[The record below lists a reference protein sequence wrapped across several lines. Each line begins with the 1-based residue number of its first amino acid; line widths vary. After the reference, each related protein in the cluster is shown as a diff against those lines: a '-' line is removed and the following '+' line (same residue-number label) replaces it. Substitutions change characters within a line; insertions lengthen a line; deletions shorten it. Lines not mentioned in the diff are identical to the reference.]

1 MSNDSSYSNER
12 EHINKSNNTMSHYDD
27 QKKNLSNNKSFVSLQ
42 DAKSTR
48 KLPHHSYIREN
59 SLYVYKRDN
68 NKWEDQNDHMN
79 TVASAFIQKGNT
91 SSLTQKTIDYIEV
104 TADNGYIISPT
115 QPHYAYKYYF
125 TLIKNYITYEKY
137 AYEKYEALYNSEVV
151 PLFNRIHTDH
161 SACNEE
167 KTNMIN
173 LLNKLMDP
181 EKHNTNLNQYI
192 SQHEEYRAKIDR
204 FEDCLEKNHKN
215 YMYSIEKIDK
225 EMLNFLQLLRC
236 TTDCDTVTYD
246 VIVELNMENI
256 QQIPYDWYYN
266 FIYSFKAPFSS
277 GVDMMENIE
286 NELGKSVTI
295 ETIKFLQ
302 KEIIYIIERF
312 DEHLEKYYSAVDKII
327 EYSKEKVPDR
337 VIKSDLIESYINL
350 AYFQSNIKFSGDKLK
365 LFEEEIKS
373 KLIVLLNIFRK
384 IAKELEEKVNLL
396 FNSQYSLPNSDSV
409 VSDSE
414 AVLKLGETLYKDNSN
429 LIEDLAQHNDY
440 EISNVKTIYEEQMSE
455 LNDALG
461 KVKEL
466 IASIKTI
473 HKANESAKKEVENK
487 MKQKSD
493 ENHSQERV
501 SELLEIVGILK
512 SYTDTAQDN
521 LKKIEQNHKE
531 SKDLKIK
538 IEKLISSVKKLRENL
553 ERLIEIKKHNG
564 SVMKEINGQM
574 EYIIKNTDSIKKIIY
589 IKKEIDKNIV
599 QTDEFTSVTPFN
611 MVQFTKKMNQI
622 CHRVRSIITN
632 FYVGDLEKLV
642 NNVSVLEL
650 KHKKLISKK
659 CTKDEMDN
667 FLRETKEK
675 YTKIANIKCTNI
687 PGILTNLQTELENLL
702 KIKDNIIGEVF
713 QKINTEISKS
723 IDALQKEYNHLTDN
737 MRNYKEEKKI
747 LEEYKD
753 NLASRKD
760 KFLDT
765 LHENDD
771 EISERKNSYIEFLK
785 HRDSILNRGSII
797 FREIITLK
805 ENLGHF
811 RNTLLP
817 LYSRANKKLELQNRK
832 IYPQIDTLVHNFNDE
847 NLHIEVGN
855 CEKEFKRDD
864 VIINNLIN
872 DIENSNNNIN
882 AIKTLNASVK
892 IYKTNKKSLEKL
904 KKNKDDLIE
913 KVNKH
918 LEEVK
923 ANKLIDSNEKTKFE
937 DALNKELDNI
947 NIELVDT
954 TMEKLKTQ
962 IEDILKYCT
971 SSKENIMKHEG
982 TQFEVLE
989 KKKLDWSNIEGG
1001 ITKLNARYQVI
1012 NKTIEDL
1019 VNDQQRE
1026 ITNLMNDLI
1035 TDKENEIYA
1044 NIRKHI
1050 IALGQMKIIL
1060 NSFDFKKKI
1069 KSDKNDLIQG
1079 KIRSLRGK
1087 IESTLR
1093 KINEKSCKLNGIKEG
1108 LDEHIS
1114 KEGQKKRK
1122 SLQFSEEKH
1131 NMEKLYDIIQNTF
1144 KEINSVEETES
1155 ILVSVKNTELEY
1167 EKLLIYDTME
1177 QINDEK
1183 EKAKVLMADID
1194 LSVESIEEF
1203 SRNLLD
1209 ESKMNTTDFNYK
1221 KYYNEGKVNSIKIYQ
1236 TVQDIK
1242 AQSEKTENI
1251 KKLDELKNIKEYINA
1266 SMEDVVKE
1274 YNAMQEALT
1283 EINNVKKIL
1292 VSNNSKKIIND
1303 IVKNAINA
1311 KFYITQAINEI
1322 KKSDSLIK
1330 EIEGELAKSREYNS
1344 KILASTD
1351 NEEITVHVNKIKR
1364 FKEEF
1369 TKKKREINTRLNIAE
1384 EYKTKTS
1391 LETHNVNRGKIKADI
1406 LQKKKGNDESSLSD
1420 IDIGKVNKYTIQC
1433 AEYSKDIVHIEQKSK
1448 EYKNLLIKYEAD
1460 ISTILKES
1468 KILEMKTKSEKRKN
1482 DVAEIFFNVEKK
1494 HSEIHNELK
1503 LSLAKLKKMSNEP
1516 NDGDMED
1523 NFYNTKSRVSD
1534 VSIQY
1539 NLERM
1544 KNIISAINN
1553 IEQDID
1559 KIFSTANDS
1568 MNSIQ
1573 KIHYITKE
1581 NPLGEVENKE
1591 SKYNEHLSNIN
1602 KQNQLIQEKRNKVDE
1617 INSTIEDISN
1627 KLEKHKQN
1635 YEIEILGKI
1644 NEIADEKKAYINQ
1657 TKDELAET
1665 MKTFISLFNGLDL
1678 KEYNFGKYIEDYKS
1692 RINEIYSEF
1701 KALHK
1706 LIGNKM
1712 EEVSRK
1718 RVDYSKAK
1726 KLREEA
1732 KEEITKLKNK
1742 EDEAKK
1748 YLLDVKK
1755 KESFRLIYHLK
1766 ERIRKLNEA
1775 CKEEYSKTCQDH
1787 TEIKRIIQNI
1797 KNLGSESSSSE
1808 KLKDA
1813 VNKNNDVQNTSYYSF
1828 KNEAQNILDHIVK
1841 SANFLGIKVV
1851 AELLP
1856 SRLNAESRIKETV
1869 ELNFESQVN
1878 VKLETQH
1885 VSENKKEMEVYS
1897 NMLDAYQNF
1906 IQILKYADGI
1916 NKIQTE
1922 SESLVKEG
1930 NRVINKT
1937 ESINELKEKLESTKN
1952 KKNLVS
1958 SKIDDTINK
1967 FSHLKNIKC
1976 DNVNCDDI
1984 LEKSKCI
1991 KLRELA
1997 TTFNQKKHTLD
2008 ESKLKKIKINFDDYL
2023 KSLGKLEI
2031 EIKNL
2036 QENDIIKERIHN
2048 IIFGIDQIEQNIKV
2062 VENDI
2067 AQINA
2072 SIDEVLKNGYEWEAF
2087 RYISIKDKLKTK
2099 IDSVLININAIKE
2112 KAQEHLEYVKN
2123 NYSYV
2128 VKEVG
2133 TLNKQFGIKSISDY
2147 ALTNVQEANENSTEL
2162 TTTIKETERII
2173 NSIHKEFIEVNEEVE
2188 ISTLKNS
2195 SEKLKYLYS
2204 ELNTKKNTI
2213 NDIYKKIRLTIL
2225 KEIKATSDKYNDII
2239 KVFNNVVENQK
2250 ERLIANHYHVED
2262 FKKEIKSKENEL
2274 IQTDRTF
2281 TLELTKNVHDIYD
2294 IIKMNIHKLQRLNEE
2309 SNREDKKLRVYS
2321 EIITHL
2327 INRNKNT
2334 LNDINEFEKKEKV
2347 KNENVQIVNEENSN
2361 IEKTKRVIKNLEGE
2375 LKKLLERIKENE
2387 YLIKDN
2393 SDVNFISEVI
2403 KNVDNIKG
2411 KILKRSSGRTKLFQI
2426 ENNFNDIN
2434 NIFSEIK
2441 TDYDISKFIDEIS
2454 KKIDVE
2460 VRTVKDQKNKD
2471 IIIEAKKNIT
2481 NYNEKIKSK
2490 LSKFK
2495 SVLEKI
2501 KEKKKDMD
2509 NLYIILS
2516 PNNDIDIFNSA
2527 KKFVDNTDDITEKL
2541 YTNINKLADFKNN
2554 IDDQIKQ
2561 LADKLNEILN
2571 ISVIDNLSD
2580 YQQILLTKYEE
2591 KTQEKTNDT
2600 EHTKY
2605 KKENRSQSKS
2615 TNEKYRLAGG
2625 IIIAF
2630 TICSGIA
2637 LAIFNNKD
2645 EKEEDINTFH
2655 EGYEGIENPNLQDKE
2670 EIIEICFDES
2680 YDNS

>member
-1 MSNDSSYSNER
+1 MTN
-12 EHINKSNNTMSHYDD
+12 
-27 QKKNLSNNKSFVSLQ
+27 
-42 DAKSTR
+42 
-48 KLPHHSYIREN
+48 
-59 SLYVYKRDN
+59 
-68 NKWEDQNDHMN
+68 
-79 TVASAFIQKGNT
+79 IQK
-91 SSLTQKTIDYIEV
+91 
-104 TADNGYIISPT
+104 
-115 QPHYAYKYYF
+115 
-125 TLIKNYITYEKY
+125 
-137 AYEKYEALYNSEVV
+137 
-151 PLFNRIHTDH
+151 
-161 SACNEE
+161 
-167 KTNMIN
+167 
-173 LLNKLMDP
+173 
-181 EKHNTNLNQYI
+181 
-192 SQHEEYRAKIDR
+192 
-204 FEDCLEKNHKN
+204 
-215 YMYSIEKIDK
+215 
-225 EMLNFLQLLRC
+225 
-236 TTDCDTVTYD
+236 
-246 VIVELNMENI
+246 
-256 QQIPYDWYYN
+256 IPYGWYYN
-266 FIYSFKAPFSS
+266 FIDNFKASFSA

-312 DEHLEKYYSAVDKII
+312 DEHLEKYYSAVDKIV

-350 AYFQSNIKFSGDKLK
+350 ANFQSNIKFSGEKLK
-365 LFEEEIKS
+365 LFEEEIKN
-373 KLIVLLNIFRK
+373 KLIILLNIFRK
-384 IAKELEEKVNLL
+384 IAKELEKKVNSL
-396 FNSQYSLPNSDSV
+396 FNSLYSLPNSDSV

-414 AVLKLGETLYKDNSN
+414 EVLKSGEALYKDNSN
-429 LIEDLAQHNDY
+429 PIEDLEQYKDY

-455 LNDALG
+455 LNDALE

-501 SELLEIVGILK
+501 SELLEIVETLK

-521 LKKIEQNHKE
+521 LRKIEQNHTE
-531 SKDLKIK
+531 AKDLKIK
-538 IEKLISSVKKLRENL
+538 IEKLLSSVKKLRENL

-574 EYIIKNTDSIKKIIY
+574 EYIIKNTDSIKKIIH
-589 IKKEIDKNIV
+589 IKKEIDRNIV
-599 QTDEFTSVTPFN
+599 QTEEFTSVTPFN

-667 FLRETKEK
+667 FLRETTEK
-675 YTKIANIKCTNI
+675 HTKIANIKCTNV
-687 PGILTNLQTELENLL
+687 PGILANLQTELENLS

-723 IDALQKEYNHLTDN
+723 IDAMQKEYNHLTDN
-737 MRNYKEEKKI
+737 MRNYKEEKKK

-753 NLASRKD
+753 NLARRKD
-760 KFLDT
+760 IFLDT

-771 EISERKNSYIEFLK
+771 EISEGKNSYIEFLK
-785 HRDSILNRGSII
+785 HRDSILNRGSTI
-797 FREIITLK
+797 FREITMLK

-817 LYSRANKKLELQNRK
+817 MYSRANSKLELQNRK
-832 IYPQIDTLVHNFNDE
+832 MYPQIDTLIHNFNDE
-847 NLHIEVGN
+847 NVHIEVGN
-855 CEKEFKRDD
+855 CEKEFKRND

-892 IYKTNKKSLEKL
+892 IYKTNKKSLEEL
-904 KKNKDDLIE
+904 EQIRDDLIE

-918 LEEVK
+918 IEEVK
-923 ANKLIDSNEKTKFE
+923 ANKLIDSNKKTKFE
-937 DALNKELDNI
+937 DALNKELENI
-947 NIELVDT
+947 NIKLVDT

-962 IEDILKYCT
+962 IEDISKYCT

-982 TQFEVLE
+982 TQFEALE
-989 KKKLDWSNIEGG
+989 KKKLDWSNIEVG
-1001 ITKLNARYQVI
+1001 ITKLNARYEVI

-1044 NIRKHI
+1044 NIRKHV
-1050 IALGQMKIIL
+1050 IALGQMKITL
-1060 NSFDFKKKI
+1060 DSFDFKKNI

-1087 IESTLR
+1087 IESTLG
-1093 KINEKSCKLNGIKEG
+1093 KINENSCKLNDIKER

-1114 KEGQKKRK
+1114 KEDQKERK
-1122 SLQFSEEKH
+1122 SLQFSEKKH

-1144 KEINSVEETES
+1144 KEINSVEDTES
-1155 ILVSVKNTELEY
+1155 ILVSVKNAELEY

-1183 EKAKVLMADID
+1183 EKAKVLMANID

-1203 SRNLLD
+1203 SRNLHD

-1221 KYYNEGKVNSIKIYQ
+1221 KCYNEGKVNSIKIYQ

-1242 AQSEKTENI
+1242 AQSEKIENI
-1251 KKLDELKNIKEYINA
+1251 EKLDELKNIKEFINV
-1266 SMEDVVKE
+1266 SMEDVIKE

-1283 EINNVKKIL
+1283 EINNVKKML

-1303 IVKNAINA
+1303 IVKNATNA
-1311 KFYITQAINEI
+1311 EFYITQAINEI
-1322 KKSDSLIK
+1322 KKTDSLIK
-1330 EIEGELAKSREYNS
+1330 EIEGELAKLREYNS

-1364 FKEEF
+1364 LKEEF

-1384 EYKTKTS
+1384 
-1391 LETHNVNRGKIKADI
+1391 D
-1406 LQKKKGNDESSLSD
+1406 LSD

-1460 ISTILKES
+1460 IFAILKEFN
-1468 KILEMKTKSEKRKN
+1468 ILEMKTKSEKKKN
-1482 DVAEIFFNVEKK
+1482 DVAEIFFNIQKE

-1516 NDGDMED
+1516 KDGDMED
-1523 NFYNTKSRVSD
+1523 NFYNTKSMVSD
-1534 VSIQY
+1534 VSIHY

-1544 KNIISAINN
+1544 KNIILAIKN

-1573 KIHYITKE
+1573 KIHDISKE

-1591 SKYNEHLSNIN
+1591 SNYNEHLSNIN
-1602 KQNQLIQEKRNKVDE
+1602 KQNQLIHEIRNKVDE
-1617 INSTIEDISN
+1617 INSTIEDIAN
-1627 KLEKHKQN
+1627 KLEEHKKN
-1635 YEIEILGKI
+1635 YEIEILEKI
-1644 NEIADEKKAYINQ
+1644 NEIADEKKAYMDK
-1657 TKDELAET
+1657 TKEELAET

-1678 KEYNFGKYIEDYKS
+1678 KEYNFGEYIEDYKR
-1692 RINEIYSEF
+1692 RINEINSEF
-1701 KALHK
+1701 KASHK

-1712 EEVSRK
+1712 KEVSQK
-1718 RVDYSKAK
+1718 RVNYSKAK

-1766 ERIRKLNEA
+1766 ETIRKLYEA
-1775 CKEEYSKTCQDH
+1775 CKEEYSKTCQNH
-1787 TEIKRIIQNI
+1787 AEIKKIIQDI

-1808 KLKDA
+1808 KLKYA
-1813 VNKNNDVQNTSYYSF
+1813 VNKNNDVQNTPYYSF

-1856 SRLNAESRIKETV
+1856 SRLNAESHIKETA

-1897 NMLDAYQNF
+1897 NMLDAYKNF

-1916 NKIQTE
+1916 NRIQTE
-1922 SESLVKEG
+1922 SESFVKEG

-1967 FSHLKNIKC
+1967 FSHLKSIKC
-1976 DNVNCDDI
+1976 DNVNCDDF

-2008 ESKLKKIKINFDDYL
+2008 ESKLKKIKRNFDDYL
-2023 KSLGKLEI
+2023 KALGKLEI

-2036 QENDIIKERIHN
+2036 QENGVIKERINN
-2048 IIFGIDQIEQNIKV
+2048 IIFGIDQIEQKIKV
-2062 VENDI
+2062 VEKDTT
-2067 AQINA
+2067 QLNA
-2072 SIDEVLKNGYEWEAF
+2072 SIDEVLKNGYEWETF

-2099 IDSVLININAIKE
+2099 IDSVLININTIKE

-2123 NYSYV
+2123 NYSSV

-2133 TLNKQFGIKSISDY
+2133 TLSKQFGIKSISDY
-2147 ALTNVQEANENSTEL
+2147 ALTNVQEANEISAEL
-2162 TTTIKETERII
+2162 TATIKEVERII
-2173 NSIHKEFIEVNEEVE
+2173 NDIHKEFIEVNEEDE

-2204 ELNTKKNTI
+2204 ELNIKKNTI

-2225 KEIKATSDKYNDII
+2225 KEIKTTSDKYNDII
-2239 KVFNNVVENQK
+2239 KVFNNVVESQK

-2262 FKKEIKSKENEL
+2262 FKKDIKNKENEL
-2274 IQTDRTF
+2274 ILTDGTF

-2309 SNREDKKLRVYS
+2309 SNREDKKLKIYS
-2321 EIITHL
+2321 EIISHL
-2327 INRNKNT
+2327 INRNKST
-2334 LNDINEFEKKEKV
+2334 LNDIDEFEKKEKL

-2361 IEKTKRVIKNLEGE
+2361 IEKTKRVIMNSERE
-2375 LKKLLERIKENE
+2375 LANLLERIKENE
-2387 YLIKDN
+2387 HLLKDN
-2393 SDVNFISEVI
+2393 SNVKFISEVT

-2411 KILKRSSGRTKLFQI
+2411 KILKSSSGRTKLFQI

-2441 TDYDISKFIDEIS
+2441 TDYDISKFIEEIS
-2454 KKIDVE
+2454 KKIDVK
-2460 VRTVKDQKNKD
+2460 VTKVKVKKNKD

-2516 PNNDIDIFNSA
+2516 PNNDIGIFNSA
-2527 KKFVDNTDDITEKL
+2527 KKFVDNTDDIIEKL
-2541 YTNINKLADFKNN
+2541 YNNINKLADFKNN
-2554 IDDQIKQ
+2554 IDDKIKH
-2561 LADKLNEILN
+2561 LANELNETLN
-2571 ISVIDNLSD
+2571 TSVTDNQSD
-2580 YQQILLTKYEE
+2580 DQKNLLTKSEE

-2605 KKENRSQSKS
+2605 KNENRSQSKS

-2637 LAIFNNKD
+2637 VAIFNNKD

-2670 EIIEICFDES
+2670 EIIEICFNES